1 MTNNEIELL
10 NVIRESDNPE
20 QAILIAIDVILS
32 YLKQHESSEWPF
44 AVYLPVLV

>member
-20 QAILIAIDVILS
+20 QAIIIAIDVILS
-32 YLKQHESSEWPF
+32 YLKQHESFE
-44 AVYLPVLV
+44 